1 MSDTPSLHYPEI
13 PYGWAFFKGIRRE
26 GCLYVDKTRFLHE
39 LERERY
45 VFFLRPRR
53 FGKTCWLSL
62 LECYYDRNQA
72 GDFESLFGGTDVG
85 RQPTAHRNRYVV
97 LRFNFSVFGDA
108 LATLEERFE
117 EYCRMVLRSTLER
130 NADLFP
136 EPAQRCILAPPAIK
150 GGLNELFR
158 YAGERDI
165 PLYVLIDEYD
175 NFANTILAH
184 EGAEAYHSFTHGG
197 GFFRSFFA
205 TLKGGTESGSL
216 QRLFITGVSPI
227 TMDDVTSGFNIG
239 ANISLSPKFNDLL
252 GFTEAEVRGVLQMYR
267 DLGAFDQD
275 VDAALALMHEWY
287 DGYRFSEDAENDLYN
302 TDMVLHYLKH
312 SIPNERGP
320 RDLIDTNVRIDY
332 GKLRHLLVVN
342 RELAAAEAA
351 QSVSTRAELWAAKDL
366 ALNGNF
372 DLLRHVIADG
382 RVESDLAASFPL
394 GQLGRREYFLSL
406 MHCFGLLGIRG
417 VADGTPRL
425 GIPNQT
431 VRRLMYGY
439 LRDAYDDVGVF
450 SVDLFAFDR
459 LIRAMAR
466 DGAWRPAVEYLAEAI
481 ARQTGI
487 RDYIQGEK
495 LLQGFL
501 AAYLGASGCFVFH
514 TERELNFGY
523 ADIVLEPFV
532 ARYPTMRHG
541 YAIELKYLKRE
552 DDDEARAAAAVREA
566 VREAVDQLRR
576 YLADERLARQYP
588 SVRFTGLALVFRGW
602 ELARCEAVPSAH
614 FPRSGSPG
622 GGPDVTAR
630 IGAEPAALAG
640 GP

>member
-1 MSDTPSLHYPEI
+1 MPDTPTPHYPEI
-13 PYGWAFFKGIRRE
+13 PYGWAWFKGIRQE
-26 GCLYVDKTRFLHE
+26 GCLYVDKTRFLHV

-45 VFFLRPRR
+45 VFFIRPRR

-62 LECYYDRNQA
+62 LECYYDRRQA
-72 GDFESLFGGTDVG
+72 DDFEALFGGTDAG
-85 RQPTAHRNRYVV
+85 RRPTPHRNRYVV

-108 LATLEERFE
+108 LPTLEERFE
-117 EYCRMVLRSTLER
+117 EYCRMVLRSTLEC

-136 EPAQRCILAPPAIK
+136 EPAQRRILAPPAIK
-150 GGLNELFR
+150 GGLNELFW
-158 YAGERDI
+158 YAGERGI

-239 ANISLSPKFNDLL
+239 RNLSLDAEFNELL
-252 GFTEAEVRGVLQMYR
+252 GFTEAEVRGVLETYR

-275 VDAALALMHEWY
+275 VDAALDLMREWY
-287 DGYRFSEDAENDLYN
+287 DGYRFSEDAEDDVYN
-302 TDMVLHYLKH
+302 TGMVLHYLKD
-312 SIPNERGP
+312 SVPNKSGP
-320 RDLIDTNVRIDY
+320 NDLIDTNVRVDY
-332 GKLRHLLVVN
+332 TKLRHLLVVN

-351 QSVSTRAELWAAKDL
+351 RSVSTRAELWAAKEI

-372 DLLRHVIADG
+372 DLLRHVVAEG
-382 RVESDLAASFPL
+382 RVDSEIVASFPL
-394 GQLGRREYFLSL
+394 EQLGRREHFLSL

-417 VADGTPRL
+417 MVDGTPRL

-439 LRDAYDDVGVF
+439 LRDAYEDVGAF
-450 SVDLFAFDR
+450 SVDLLEFDH
-459 LIRAMAR
+459 LTRAMAR
-466 DGAWRPAVEYLAEAI
+466 DGAWRLAVEYLAEAI
-481 ARQTGI
+481 ARQTEI

-495 LLQGFL
+495 MLQGFL
-501 AAYLGASGCFVFH
+501 AAYLGAAGCFVFH

-523 ADIVLEPFV
+523 ADMVLEPFV

-552 DDDEARAAAAVREA
+552 DGDEAQAEAAVREA
-566 VREAVDQLRR
+566 TEQLRR
-576 YLADERLARQYP
+576 YLADERLVRQYP

-602 ELARCEAVPSAH
+602 ELARCEAAPD
-614 FPRSGSPG
+614 GTG
-622 GGPDVTAR
+622 GRP
-630 IGAEPAALAG
+630 
-640 GP
+640 